1 MVSSPQLTEFF
12 INILIESLQDQPK
25 ISAQSC
31 TAFEKLAES
40 LEPYDRET
48 QTSNQLT
55 PHFEKIA
62 QALMIN
68 ANRQDGDVT
77 CNLPVASYTG
87 LIALC
92 QYCGSDSNALCYQM
106 LINVL

>member
-1 MVSSPQLTEFF
+1 MFKDASVKVRIAISWVINQICLNHAECMVSSPELTEFF
-12 INILIESLQDQPK
+12 INILIESLQDLPK

-40 LEPYDRET
+40 LEPYD

-62 QALMIN
+62 
-68 ANRQDGDVT
+68 
-77 CNLPVASYTG
+77 
-87 LIALC
+87 
-92 QYCGSDSNALCYQM
+92 
-106 LINVL
+106 